1 MRQLPV
7 VLCIDVEPDPRVFD
21 PADPPPWLGF
31 ERLIEVL
38 PDLRERIEEATGQPA
53 RFSWFLR
60 MDPQIAET
68 WGSAGWL
75 SDAYG
80 DEFAGLSE
88 AGDEL
93 GLHSHVWR
101 WDPDVGD
108 WFADYSDPDW
118 AQHCVR
124 TGLDA
129 FESGFG
135 RPCMAH
141 RAGDHFINPAIFSLL
156 AERRVRVDFSLEP
169 GMSSLS
175 GLGIEGERFQG
186 RIPDFVG
193 VPTRPY
199 RATPASFPDPDAAGS
214 DPLLVPL
221 LSAPGRRP
229 PFRRLPL
236 SPVQA
241 FSVFAPR
248 LAVELL
254 RRPPAIA
261 VAMRSDSV
269 LSHEWDQIQRNLVH
283 LARRRGAVFETASA
297 VAERWEQ
304 PRDPARAPGP
314 RAGHLGDA

>member
-21 PADPPPWLGF
+21 PSDPPPWLGF
-31 ERLIEVL
+31 ERMFEVL
-38 PDLRERIEEATGQPA
+38 PALRDRLEEQTGHPA

-60 MDPQIAET
+60 MDPQIEQT
-68 WGSAGWL
+68 WGSAAWV
-75 SDAYG
+75 SEAYR
-80 DEFAGLSE
+80 DELAGL
-88 AGDEL
+88 ADGGDEL

-101 WDPDVGD
+101 WDADVDD
-108 WFADYSDPDW
+108 WIADYSDPDW

-129 FESGFG
+129 YEAGFG

-141 RAGDHFINPAIFSLL
+141 RAGDHFINPAVFSVL
-156 AERRVRVDFSLEP
+156 AERGVGVDLSVEP
-169 GMSSLS
+169 GMVSLSSL
-175 GLGIEGERFQG
+175 GIDGEHARG
-186 RIPDFVG
+186 RIPDFTG

-199 RATPASFPDPDAAGS
+199 RATATSFPAPDTAGS
-214 DPLLVPL
+214 EPLLVPL
-221 LSAPGRRP
+221 LSAPARRP
-229 PFRRLPL
+229 PFRRVPL
-236 SPVQA
+236 SPIQA
-241 FSVFAPR
+241 FNVFAPR

-254 RRPPAIA
+254 RRPPVIA

-269 LSHEWDQIQRNLVH
+269 ICHEWDQIQRNLVH
-283 LARRRGAVFETASA
+283 LAGRRGVVFETASA

-304 PRDPARAPGP
+304 PRDPARPPGP